1 MITTDQQVKRYRRLR
16 REGKSQEL
24 AAAKAGMT
32 AKTARKYEVGPLPS
46 HFKKPRTWRTRK
58 DPFAKHWESVAEPL
72 LKADKDRTLQATT
85 ILDEFV
91 RIDPDR
97 YDDSLL
103 RSLQPRVREWRA
115 LRGPNKEVFFP
126 QEHPPGFEAQL
137 DFTHATELRVTIGGE
152 PFKHL
157 FFELILNYSGHRH
170 VQIAYSENFESL
182 SDGLQSGFWSFGGV
196 TERVCHDSLSAATHE
211 LKKSSGRK
219 LTPRFAAVLVHFNL
233 ESRRINVRK
242 SNENGVVE
250 SGNKTLK
257 SALNQALK
265 VRGGRDFVA
274 LESYLEFV
282 NGVVG
287 KLNRKCAKKFEE
299 EKNFLRPLPSSR
311 IPSFTDFVS
320 RVSRWSIIRVVT
332 QVYSVPSRLI
342 GEKVTVRLHPAEIE
356 ILFKDQSVDRFP
368 RLQGRGVHR
377 IDYRHIIHSLVRK
390 PGAFARYR
398 YREEL
403 FPSLVFRQSYDA
415 LKTSRGERAHVDYLQ
430 ILNLAAKN
438 METDVEAALTILLEA
453 GQPFRFIDVEALV
466 VPPEP
471 RTETL
476 VAPMTPDLSEYDAM
490 LVEWQVNYV

>member
-1 MITTDQQVKRYRRLR
+1 MITTDQQVKLYRRLR
-16 REGKSQEL
+16 QEGKSQEL

-46 HFKKPRTWRTRK
+46 QSKTPRTWRTRK
-58 DPFAKHWESVAEPL
+58 DPFSKHWESVAEPL
-72 LKADKDRTLQATT
+72 LKADKDRTLQGTT
-85 ILDEFV
+85 VLEELV
-91 RIDPDR
+91 RVDPEL

-103 RSLQPRVREWRA
+103 RSLQRRIREWRA
-115 LRGPNKEVFFP
+115 LQGPNKEVFFP
-126 QEHPPGFEAQL
+126 QEHPPGYEAQL
-137 DFTHATELRVTIGGE
+137 DFTHATELGVTIGGE
-152 PFKHL
+152 AFKHL
-157 FFELILNYSGHRH
+157 FFELVLNYSGHRH

-219 LTPRFAAVLVHFNL
+219 LTPRFAAVLDHFSL
-233 ESRRINVRK
+233 DSRRINVRR

-257 SALNQALK
+257 SSLNQALI
-265 VRGGRDFVA
+265 VRGDRDFVS

-282 NGVVG
+282 DGVVG
-287 KLNRKCAKKFEE
+287 KLNRKCANKFEE
-299 EKNFLRPLPSSR
+299 EVKYLRPLPSSR
-311 IPSFTDFVS
+311 IPSFTDFVA
-320 RVSRWSIIRVVT
+320 RVSCWSIIRVVT

-356 ILFKDQSVDRFP
+356 ILFKGQSVERFP

-377 IDYRHIIHSLVRK
+377 IDYRHIVHSLVRK
-390 PGAFARYR
+390 PGAFARYC

-403 FPSLVFRQSYDA
+403 FPSLVFRKSYDA
-415 LKTSRGERAHVDYLQ
+415 LIVSRGERAHVDYLQ

-438 METDVEAALTILLEA
+438 LETDVEVALSILLEEKKS
-453 GQPFRFIDVEALV
+453 FRFIDVEALV
-466 VPPEP
+466 VNPEP
-471 RTETL
+471 RPETL
-476 VAPMTPDLSEYDAM
+476 VAPMTPDLSEYDAL
-490 LVEWQVNYV
+490 LVELEVTYV

>member
-24 AAAKAGMT
+24 AAAMAGMT

-72 LKADKDRTLQATT
+72 LKADRDRTLQATT
-85 ILDEFV
+85 VLDEFV
-91 RIDPDR
+91 RVDPDL

-103 RSLQPRVREWRA
+103 RSLQRRIREWRA
-115 LRGPNKEVFFP
+115 LQGPNKEVFFP

-137 DFTHATELRVTIGGE
+137 DFTHATELGVTIGGE
-152 PFKHL
+152 PLKHL

-182 SDGLQSGFWSFGGV
+182 SDGLQSGFSSFGGV

-219 LTPRFAAVLVHFNL
+219 LTPRFAAVLDHFDL
-233 ESRRINVRK
+233 DSRRINVRK

-265 VRGGRDFVA
+265 VRGGRNFVTLKA
-274 LESYLEFV
+274 YLEFAD
-282 NGVVG
+282 GVVE
-287 KLNRKCAKKFEE
+287 KLNRKCAKKFEVE
-299 EKNFLRPLPSSR
+299 QKVLRPLPSSR

-390 PGAFARYR
+390 PGAFARYC

-403 FPSLVFRQSYDA
+403 FPSLVFRKSYDA

-438 METDVEAALTILLEA
+438 LETDVEAALSILLEA
-453 GQPFRFIDVEALV
+453 GRAFRFIDVEALV
-466 VPPEP
+466 VPPKP
-471 RTETL
+471 RAEAL
-476 VAPMTPDLSEYDAM
+476 VAPMTPNLSEYDAM